1 MQNQMYP
8 GELVESLVD
17 ELEGLIAEAKAPFG
31 YPDKKSIDP
40 DTFYNILDEIKM
52 NFPREW
58 EDARRIVKEHDELLS
73 SAAQTADSIVADAQ
87 SQAVTIA
94 SETEIVRIAQ
104 AQADEIR
111 AQAQQYE
118 RDTRYA
124 AEDYANQVF
133 SHLEENLKGLTST
146 VTRCRQMLNDSSPQN
161 DSNNLSW

>member
-8 GELVESLVD
+8 GELVESLVN
-17 ELEGLIAEAKAPFG
+17 ELEDIIAEAKSPFG
-31 YPDKKSIDP
+31 SNEKKIIDA

-58 EDARRIVKEHDELLS
+58 EDARRIVREHEDLLS
-73 SAAQTADSIVADAQ
+73 SAAQTADSIIADAQ

-104 AQADEIR
+104 VQADEIR
-111 AQAQQYE
+111 ASAQQYE

-146 VTRCRQMLNDSSPQN
+146 VTRCRQMLNDSAPQN